1 MSLNLATV
9 FKPPATIS
17 LTITARPLRRWIEP
31 SSGSSSTGLWSSPT
45 TGYRRPSSSSP
56 VRIARI
62 EYPISDHLQ
71 VHERIFA
78 RHGLSLGRGRLEL
91 GYL

>member
-31 SSGSSSTGLWSSPT
+31 SSGWRLD
-45 TGYRRPSSSSP
+45 RAL
-56 VRIARI
+56 VIAHHRI
-62 EYPISDHLQ
+62 
-71 VHERIFA
+71 
-78 RHGLSLGRGRLEL
+78 
-91 GYL
+91 